1 MILFNLT
8 FINVKTNE
16 IEINRRRFFKNAALV
31 SAGLAM
37 TPSVLM
43 ASQSTDSSSQRI
55 ISSSKSTLGKRKLG
69 PLEVSGIGLGC
80 MSMVA
85 GTYNPTPPKQ
95 EMIAHIRKAVER
107 GVTFFDTAEVYGP
120 YASEAVV
127 GEALEPFKGQI
138 KIATKFGFNIQNN
151 QRGGRIATPE
161 SIKSVVNGSLK
172 RLRIETIDLYYLHRV
187 DPNVPIEDVAGAV
200 KDLIAAG
207 KVKHWGLSEV
217 SPNTL
222 RKAHKVLPVTAIQ
235 SEYSM
240 TERVVENQILDT
252 CEELG
257 IGFVPWGPSARS
269 FLTGRFNEYSRFD
282 ALDRRSQL
290 PFFSPKGLEQNMP
303 FLRIVRDWSQRKGIT
318 MAQFALAWLLAQK
331 PFIVPIPGT
340 ISQQHLAENLG
351 ALNVKFTAAELKEIR
366 TEIEN
371 FNLHGVRTPE
381 SVLIDQ

>member
-1 MILFNLT
+1 
-8 FINVKTNE
+8 
-16 IEINRRRFFKNAALV
+16 
-31 SAGLAM
+31 
-37 TPSVLM
+37 M
-43 ASQSTDSSSQRI
+43 ASSGMAASLGMDNSSQQI
-55 ISSSKSTLGKRKLG
+55 QNVPKSKATNRKLG
-69 PLEVSGIGLGC
+69 KLEVSGIGLGC

-85 GTYNPTPPKQ
+85 GTYNPTPSKQ

-107 GVTFFDTAEVYGP
+107 GVTLFDTAEVYGP
-120 YASEAVV
+120 YTSEELV
-127 GEALEPFKGQI
+127 GEALEPFKGKVTI
-138 KIATKFGFNIQNN
+138 ETKFGFDIHNN
-151 QRGGRIATPE
+151 QRKGRLATPE
-161 SIKSVVNGSLK
+161 SIKKVVDGSLR
-172 RLRIETIDLYYLHRV
+172 RLRIEAIDLYYLHRM

-200 KDLIAAG
+200 KDLISAG

-217 SPNTL
+217 SPQTL
-222 RKAHKVLPVTAIQ
+222 RKAHAVLPVSALQ

-257 IGFVPWGPSARS
+257 IGFVPWGPSTRS

-282 ALDRRSQL
+282 GLDRRSQL
-290 PFFSPKGLEQNMP
+290 PFFSPKGFEQNMP

-351 ALNVKFTAAELKEIR
+351 ALDVKFTTEELKQIR
-366 TEIEN
+366 TEIES
-371 FNLHGVRTPE
+371 FKLLGVRAPE
-381 SVLIDQ
+381 TALVDQ

>member
-1 MILFNLT
+1 M
-8 FINVKTNE
+8 KRNE
-16 IEINRRRFFKNAALV
+16 IEINRRKFFKHAALA

-37 TPSVLM
+37 APSVLM
-43 ASQSTDSSSQRI
+43 ASPGNNNPSQQILNST
-55 ISSSKSTLGKRKLG
+55 KSTLGKRKLG
-69 PLEVSGIGLGC
+69 SLEVSGIGLGC

-85 GTYNPTPPKQ
+85 GTYNPTPPKE

-107 GVTFFDTAEVYGP
+107 GITFFDTAEVYGP
-120 YASEAVV
+120 YASEALV

-138 KIATKFGFNIQNN
+138 RIATKFGFNIQNN

-161 SIKSVVNGSLK
+161 SIKSVVDGSLK
-172 RLRIETIDLYYLHRV
+172 RLRIEAIDLYYLHRV

-222 RKAHKVLPVTAIQ
+222 RKAHKVLPVTALQ

-282 ALDRRSQL
+282 RLDRRSQL
-290 PFFSPKGLEQNMP
+290 PFFSPEGFEQNMP
-303 FLRIVRDWSQRKGIT
+303 FLRIVREWSQRKGIT

-340 ISQQHLAENLG
+340 ISQQHLAENIG
-351 ALNVKFTAAELKEIR
+351 ALSVVLKADELKAIR
-366 TEIEN
+366 AEIES
-371 FNLHGVRTPE
+371 FKLHGVRAPE
-381 SVLIDQ
+381 SALVDQ

>member
-1 MILFNLT
+1 ME
-8 FINVKTNE
+8 KENE
-16 IEINRRRFFKNAALV
+16 YNRRKFFKNAALASV
-31 SAGLAM
+31 GMAM
-37 TPSVLM
+37 APSVLK
-43 ASQSTDSSSQRI
+43 ASANIESPSHKKQNT
-55 ISSSKSTLGKRKLG
+55 SKSSVKKRKLG
-69 PLEVSGIGLGC
+69 SLEVSGIGLGC

-85 GTYNPTPPKQ
+85 GTYNPTPSKQ

-120 YASEAVV
+120 YTSEALV
-127 GEALEPFKGQI
+127 GEALEPFKGQVRI
-138 KIATKFGFNIQNN
+138 TSKFGFDIQND
-151 QRGGRIATPE
+151 QRKGRIATPE
-161 SIKSVVNGSLK
+161 SIKKVVEGSLK
-172 RLRIETIDLYYLHRV
+172 RLRLEAIDLYYLHRL

-222 RKAHKVLPVTAIQ
+222 RKAHAVLPVTALQ
-235 SEYSM
+235 SEYSIA
-240 TERVVENQILDT
+240 ERVVENQILDT

-257 IGFVPWGPSARS
+257 IGFVCWGPSQRS

-303 FLRIVRDWSQRKGIT
+303 FLRIIRDWSQRKDIT
-318 MAQFALAWLLAQK
+318 MAQFSLAWLLAQK

-351 ALNVKFTAAELKEIR
+351 ALNVVFTDAELKEIR
-366 TEIEN
+366 TEIEK
-371 FNLHGVRTPE
+371 FNLLGVRTPE
-381 SVLIDQ
+381 SALVDQ

>member
-1 MILFNLT
+1 ME
-8 FINVKTNE
+8 KENE
-16 IEINRRRFFKNAALV
+16 YNRRKFFKNAALASV
-31 SAGLAM
+31 GMAM
-37 TPSVLM
+37 APSVLK
-43 ASQSTDSSSQRI
+43 ASANIESPSHKKQN
-55 ISSSKSTLGKRKLG
+55 SSKSSVKKRKLG
-69 PLEVSGIGLGC
+69 SLEVSGIGLGC

-85 GTYNPTPPKQ
+85 GTYNPTPSKQ

-107 GVTFFDTAEVYGP
+107 GITFFDTAEVYGP
-120 YASEAVV
+120 YTSEALV
-127 GEALEPFKGQI
+127 GEALEPFKGQVRI
-138 KIATKFGFNIQNN
+138 TSKFGFDIQND
-151 QRGGRIATPE
+151 QRKGRIATPE
-161 SIKSVVNGSLK
+161 SIKKVVEGSLK
-172 RLRIETIDLYYLHRV
+172 RLRLEAIDLYYLHRL

-222 RKAHKVLPVTAIQ
+222 RKAHAVLPVTALQ
-235 SEYSM
+235 SEYSI

-257 IGFVPWGPSARS
+257 IGFVCWGPSQRS

-303 FLRIVRDWSQRKGIT
+303 FLRIIRDWSQRKDIT
-318 MAQFALAWLLAQK
+318 MAQFSLAWLLAQK

-340 ISQQHLAENLG
+340 ISPQHLAENLG
-351 ALNVKFTAAELKEIR
+351 SLNVVFTADELKEIR
-366 TEIEN
+366 TEIEK
-371 FNLHGVRTPE
+371 FNLLGVRTSE
-381 SVLIDQ
+381 SALVDQ

>member
-1 MILFNLT
+1 ME
-8 FINVKTNE
+8 KENE
-16 IEINRRRFFKNAALV
+16 YNRRKFFKNAALA
-31 SAGLAM
+31 SAGMAM
-37 TPSVLM
+37 TPSVLK
-43 ASQSTDSSSQRI
+43 ASANIESPSQKKQN
-55 ISSSKSTLGKRKLG
+55 SSKSSIKKRKLG
-69 PLEVSGIGLGC
+69 SLEVSGIGLGC

-85 GTYNPTPPKQ
+85 GTYNPTPSKQ

-120 YASEAVV
+120 YTSEALV
-127 GEALEPFKGQI
+127 GEALEPFKGQVRI
-138 KIATKFGFNIQNN
+138 TSKFGFDIQND
-151 QRGGRIATPE
+151 QRRGRIATPE
-161 SIKSVVNGSLK
+161 SIKKVVEGSLK
-172 RLRIETIDLYYLHRV
+172 RLRLEAIDLYYLHRL

-222 RKAHKVLPVTAIQ
+222 RKAHAVLPVTALQ
-235 SEYSM
+235 SEYSI

-257 IGFVPWGPSARS
+257 IGFVCWGPSQRS

-303 FLRIVRDWSQRKGIT
+303 FLRIIRNWSQRKDIT
-318 MAQFALAWLLAQK
+318 MAQFSLAWLLAQK

-340 ISQQHLAENLG
+340 ISPQHLAENLG
-351 ALNVKFTAAELKEIR
+351 ALNVVFTADELKEIR
-366 TEIEN
+366 TEIEK
-371 FNLHGVRTPE
+371 FSLLGVRTPE
-381 SVLIDQ
+381 SALVDQ

>member
-1 MILFNLT
+1 MKAT
-8 FINVKTNE
+8 EK
-16 IEINRRRFFKNAALV
+16 EINRRKFFKKAAMV
-31 SAGLAM
+31 SAGLSIA
-37 TPSVLM
+37 TSGLM
-43 ASQSTDSSSQRI
+43 ASSDTDSPTQPNQNR
-55 ISSSKSTLGKRKLG
+55 SKSAVGKRKLG
-69 PLEVSGIGLGC
+69 SLEVSGIGLGC

-107 GVTFFDTAEVYGP
+107 GITFFDTAEVYGP
-120 YASEAVV
+120 YASEELV
-127 GEALEPFKGQI
+127 GEALEPFKGEVT
-138 KIATKFGFNIQNN
+138 IATKFGFNIQNN

-172 RLRIETIDLYYLHRV
+172 RLRLEAIDLYYLHRV
-187 DPNVPIEDVAGAV
+187 DPNVPVEDVAGAV

-222 RKAHKVLPVTAIQ
+222 RKAHKVLPVSALQ

-257 IGFVPWGPSARS
+257 IGFVCWGPSARS

-290 PFFSPKGLEQNMP
+290 PFFSPEGFEQNMP

-318 MAQFALAWLLAQK
+318 MAQLALAWLLAQK

-340 ISQQHLAENLG
+340 ISQQHLAENMG
-351 ALNVKFTAAELKEIR
+351 ALSVAFTAGELKEIR
-366 TEIEN
+366 AEVEN
-371 FNLHGVRTPE
+371 FKLLGIRTPE
-381 SVLIDQ
+381 SALVDQ